1 MLISPISYQIGTQI
15 FAYFSQNRKNK
26 GVIFCL
32 FFQNILFLRKTFI
45 CIIVMIYTELLERQ
59 IIDRLRVDNPW
70 WTEGAIPP
78 FYKDMSPR
86 LYLNRFYSLVREM
99 DIKRALILMGPR
111 RVGKSVMIYHTI
123 QRLIDDGVPSQNI
136 IYISVETPIYNKILL
151 EQLFNLSKQTLGKAA
166 RDEEEYYVFFDEIQY
181 LKEWEVN
188 LKSLVDTYKNVKF
201 VASGSAAAELKR
213 RSNESGAGR
222 FTDFALPPLTFYEY
236 IHLKGYESLMIPRPL
251 ECGGKEIKYFDTI
264 DIDKLNS
271 LFIDYINYGGYPEV
285 VFNNKIKE
293 DPGQFIR
300 HDIID
305 KVLLRDLPSLYGIQD
320 VQELN
325 SLFTMIAYHSGAQFS
340 YETMS
345 KESGVRKDL
354 LKKYIQYLE
363 AAFLIKVIHRTDD
376 NAKRYQREV
385 SFKIYLTNPSLRCA
399 LFQPINVTDEE
410 IGELVETAVYA
421 QWIPRI
427 ETDISFANWKLNKKE
442 QGEVDIVGIDK
453 GRLKPKWVVEIK
465 WSDRFAEHA
474 GELSSLLWYMEKN
487 ALSEAIVT
495 TETITK
501 EKQMEKVKLHF
512 IPVACYVY
520 TVGKNTLNQEKY
532 TIGL

>member
-1 MLISPISYQIGTQI
+1 
-15 FAYFSQNRKNK
+15 
-26 GVIFCL
+26 
-32 FFQNILFLRKTFI
+32 
-45 CIIVMIYTELLERQ
+45 MIYTELLERQ

-151 EQLFNLSKQTLGKAA
+151 EQLFNLSKQPLGKAA

-271 LFIDYINYGGYPEV
+271 LFID
-285 VFNNKIKE
+285 
-293 DPGQFIR
+293 
-300 HDIID
+300 
-305 KVLLRDLPSLYGIQD
+305 
-320 VQELN
+320 
-325 SLFTMIAYHSGAQFS
+325 
-340 YETMS
+340 
-345 KESGVRKDL
+345 
-354 LKKYIQYLE
+354 
-363 AAFLIKVIHRTDD
+363 
-376 NAKRYQREV
+376 
-385 SFKIYLTNPSLRCA
+385 
-399 LFQPINVTDEE
+399 
-410 IGELVETAVYA
+410 
-421 QWIPRI
+421 
-427 ETDISFANWKLNKKE
+427 
-442 QGEVDIVGIDK
+442 
-453 GRLKPKWVVEIK
+453 
-465 WSDRFAEHA
+465 
-474 GELSSLLWYMEKN
+474 
-487 ALSEAIVT
+487 
-495 TETITK
+495 
-501 EKQMEKVKLHF
+501 
-512 IPVACYVY
+512 
-520 TVGKNTLNQEKY
+520 
-532 TIGL
+532 